1 MPGADTRLTYMEFSV
16 VVPTLNGRDQLG
28 GCLDALAEHLPEA
41 EVVVANGPS
50 ADGTTGMV
58 NDRGDVDTLVEVA
71 DRNVNAA
78 RNAGLEAA
86 TGDWVALLRF
96 DRVVDGDWTA
106 ALETAIDGDAD
117 VLTGPNRTTLEG
129 TDEPTTSI
137 GGRSITLCNGENVVL
152 SRTAIEALDGFD
164 EYLEVGGS
172 RDLSHRLA
180 GLDFDVEWRPD
191 LAVNSQLGADGGDTG
206 TDRRQRYRSQSYQL
220 VKNYGPRPTVLTRS
234 LWVAG
239 SDAVGAARDVA
250 TGDGKVTSWFGHG
263 RAAIAGLSVGAKDGI
278 TARRR
283 DRSRRRN
290 PNGISA
296 RTDRIVQCYDLR

>member
-1 MPGADTRLTYMEFSV
+1 

-28 GCLDALAEHLPEA
+28 GCLDALAAHVPDA

-58 NDRGDVDTLVEVA
+58 GDRDDVDALVEVA

-86 TGDWVALLRF
+86 TGEWIAVLRF
-96 DRVVDGDWTA
+96 DRVVDEGWRE
-106 ALETAIDGDAD
+106 ALEAGIAAGTD
-117 VLTGPNRTTLEG
+117 VVTGPTRTTLEEE
-129 TDEPTTSI
+129 TDPSTTVA
-137 GGRSITLCNGENVVL
+137 RRHVTVCNGENVVL
-152 SRTAIEALDGFD
+152 SRAAVEALDGFD

-180 GLDFDVEWRPD
+180 GLGFDVDWRPE
-191 LAVNSQLGADGGDTG
+191 LAVNSQLGADGGG
-206 TDRRQRYRSQSYQL
+206 HESDRRVRYQSLAYQL
-220 VKNYGPRPTVLTRS
+220 VKNYGPRPTVVAHS
-234 LWVAG
+234 LWDAG
-239 SDAVGAARDVA
+239 TDALGTARDVA
-250 TGDGKVTSWFGHG
+250 RGEGNFTSWFGHG
-263 RAAIAGLSVGAKDGI
+263 RDAVAGLSIGAKDGLL
-278 TARRR
+278 ARRR

-296 RTDRIVQCYDLR
+296 RTDRIVQRYDWR